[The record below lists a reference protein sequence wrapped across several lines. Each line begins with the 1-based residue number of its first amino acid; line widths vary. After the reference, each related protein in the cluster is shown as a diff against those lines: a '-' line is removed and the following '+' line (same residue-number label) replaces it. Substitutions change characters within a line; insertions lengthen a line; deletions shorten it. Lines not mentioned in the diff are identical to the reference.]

1 MNTFKVLIRKGER
14 RLYVYRIDH
23 EVERLTRAVAIALG
37 SQPVGRK
44 ITEGDCRTPEGEYY
58 VTHRNSASTYH
69 LSLGLSY
76 PNAVDAASGVSL
88 CIIDR
93 RQYESV
99 LAAVERRVK
108 PPQDT
113 ALGGDIFI
121 HGGGIAGDWT
131 RGCIALENN
140 DIEELFVTLA
150 PGTPVT
156 IVP

>member
-1 MNTFKVLIRKGER
+1 MNAFKVVIKKSER
-14 RLYVYRIDH
+14 RLYIYRIDG
-23 EVERLTRAVAIALG
+23 EIERLTRAIDIALG

-44 ITEGDCRTPEGEYY
+44 TAQGDYRTPEGEYY
-58 VTHRNSASTYH
+58 ITHKNSASKYH

-76 PNAVDAASGVSL
+76 PNAVDAAAGVSL
-88 CIIDR
+88 GIIDSR
-93 RQYESV
+93 EHESV
-99 LAAVERRVK
+99 LAAIERKAK

-121 HGGGIAGDWT
+121 HGGGLAGDWT

-140 DIEELFVTLA
+140 DIEELFETLS